1 MKTPGAIAIATSHL
15 CLDADFCANHP
26 GLEPGAYVV
35 LSVADNGCGMEP
47 ELIDN
52 IFEPFFTTKGLLGTG
67 LGLSTVYGIVQQN
80 QGAVV
85 AESEPGGGSTFRVYL
100 PAQARGVAWN
110 KEAQSEPTLPGRGET
125 ILVVEDDPGI
135 LELSRTMLTTLGY
148 RVLTAA
154 SPGEAVLRAEQFA
167 GRIDLL
173 MTDVIMPEMNGKD
186 LAHRLALLRPGDET
200 AVYVRLQPPTSLPI
214 TAYWTDQF
222 NFLRKPFFTNELA
235 QKVRETLDKSAA

>member
-1 MKTPGAIAIATSHL
+1 M
-15 CLDADFCANHP
+15 NHFLP
-26 GLEPGAYVV
+26 
-35 LSVADNGCGMEP
+35 
-47 ELIDN
+47 
-52 IFEPFFTTKGLLGTG
+52 TKGLLGTG

-186 LAHRLALLRPGDET
+186 LAHRLALLRPEMKLLYMSGYT
-200 AVYVRLQPPTSLPI
+200 ADVIAHHGVLDGSI
-214 TAYWTDQF
+214 

-235 QKVRETLDKSAA
+235 QKVRETLDNPPPEQHNHNA